1 MATCR
6 GFNWSLLDLVS
17 FSAEHFIKL
26 YDWKIY
32 LYLLSLNSIQATER
46 SDYKQIIIE
55 SLNFFQKV
63 IRLTI
68 ILWAG
73 EY

>member
-6 GFNWSLLDLVS
+6 GFNWSLLDFVS

-26 YDWKIY
+26 DDWKIY

-46 SDYKQIIIE
+46 SDYKQI
-55 SLNFFQKV
+55 
-63 IRLTI
+63 R
-68 ILWAG
+68 
-73 EY
+73 